1 MTTSLDFAHAW
12 HPADAH
18 DAPVVLALHG
28 TGGNEHDLVP
38 LVRTI
43 APGAAILSPRG
54 KVLEQG
60 MPRFF
65 RRLAE
70 GVFDLEDLRRRT
82 EELGAFV
89 EAAAS
94 HYGFDG
100 GHLTALGFSN
110 GANIAASLMLR
121 DPDRLR
127 SAILFRAMVPFEP
140 ETTPRLAGTRVL
152 LSEGRLDPLVSSET
166 AERLASL
173 FRAGGADVTLE
184 WQNAGH
190 QLTQRDVDVAKTWFL
205 AQ

>member
-1 MTTSLDFAHAW
+1 MTTPLDFVHAW
-12 HPADAH
+12 HPGGAP

-38 LVRTI
+38 LAREV

-82 EELGAFV
+82 VELGAFV
-89 EAAAS
+89 QAAAA
-94 HYGFDG
+94 HYGFDESRV
-100 GHLTALGFSN
+100 TAMGFSN

-121 DPDRLR
+121 APGRLR
-127 SAILFRAMVPFEP
+127 SGILFRAMVPFEP
-140 ETTPRLAGTRVL
+140 DTPPPLDGTRVL
-152 LSEGRLDPLVSSET
+152 LSEGGADPLVSRET
-166 AERLASL
+166 AERLASIL
-173 FRAGGADVTLE
+173 RAGGAEVTLE
-184 WQNAGH
+184 WQEAGH
-190 QLTQRDVDVAKTWFL
+190 QLTQRDVDVAKAWF
-205 AQ
+205 AVR